1 MKTMLPK
8 KQAFLDV
15 TIVVKNYM
23 ETITASKQSPSP
35 IDYGYVGIGKYRM
48 KFSQFYISDS
58 VDNQMMPT
66 EFPTISRDGVITT
79 ITIRVQRQTNIDSYV
94 YQPEMLL
101 DSTTT
106 PHDAQSSSS
115 VSDGTAAPIAI
126 SVAAV
131 VIILA
136 AIAFWQTKQRE
147 EKYMAVASLTVPS
160 EPRGSNY
167 ASLDDNEVSGQEYE
181 QIMLEQGGKEIDIPE
196 GGDDCL
202 AADSHVDEAYA
213 QEDPEFASD
222 ARPNSL
228 LLH

>member
-1 MKTMLPK
+1 
-8 KQAFLDV
+8 
-15 TIVVKNYM
+15 
-23 ETITASKQSPSP
+23 
-35 IDYGYVGIGKYRM
+35 
-48 KFSQFYISDS
+48 
-58 VDNQMMPT
+58 
-66 EFPTISRDGVITT
+66 
-79 ITIRVQRQTNIDSYV
+79 
-94 YQPEMLL
+94 MLL

-222 ARPNSL
+222 ARPDSL